1 MKKFFTLIAAVA
13 MAASVNAQT
22 VYSFVGC
29 TPESFTYDGTW
40 FKYDETKKQF
50 DYLVGSKSEYAA
62 FSLKDSPLSLLYKN
76 SSAKTKVFTISDK
89 YLCAHSKGTQVSV

>member
-29 TPESFTYDGTW
+29 TPKSFTYDGTW
-40 FKYDETKKQF
+40 FKYDETKNQF
-50 DYLVGSKSEYAA
+50 EIGR
-62 FSLKDSPLSLLYKN
+62 
-76 SSAKTKVFTISDK
+76 
-89 YLCAHSKGTQVSV
+89 AHV